1 MAVYKDSKRGT
12 WYVLVYY
19 TNWKGE
25 SDRKMKRGFKT
36 RKEAVEKPFYYFL
49 HVYCTGFITIGL

>member
-36 RKEAVEKPFYYFL
+36 RKEAVAWEA
-49 HVYCTGFITIGL
+49 T